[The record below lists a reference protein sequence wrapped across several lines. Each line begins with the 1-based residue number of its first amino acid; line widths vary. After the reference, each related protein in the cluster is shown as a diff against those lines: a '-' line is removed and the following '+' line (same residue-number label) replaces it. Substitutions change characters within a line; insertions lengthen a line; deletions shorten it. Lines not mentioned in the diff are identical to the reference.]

1 MRRATLFAAGAVTLA
16 GAYAVVRYATQRQL
30 FRAFATPNAT
40 LPLNIPGPAPILGG
54 AGNTVILLSDPIR
67 VMGSMFERYGNVV
80 AMAQGVRSRIISPL
94 PACPGTVFVTGPELI
109 REVTTQHDLFYK
121 YSAAGTFYPVDEA
134 PPRLRPLRQW
144 GAGLFNVNGDLH
156 RMQRRLMLPA
166 FHRKRVEAYRDQM
179 VTIIDAMLATWQP
192 GEQRNIHHDMMGL
205 TMRIATAALFG
216 DDLAEEGERIS
227 RAIEESLHIF
237 FRPLTGL
244 LRYDLPGLPYRRFLD
259 LAAEIE
265 QGMLKLV
272 ARKREV
278 GRDQG
283 DVLAML
289 IQARDE
295 QGLELS
301 EEELIGHVSLLFAAG
316 HETSSNALTWTLFL
330 LSQHPKIAHALLEEL
345 DGVLHGAAP
354 TIEQL
359 RELPLLDRVIRESMR
374 LFPPVPWNTRVVHQ
388 ATTLGGYAI
397 PAGTEI
403 MMSIYHTHHDPQIY
417 PNPER
422 FDPARWETIDPST
435 FEYTPFSGGP
445 RMCIGATFATMEM
458 KLVLAMLMQRFRL
471 ELVPGAR
478 IDRSVTITMSPRQ
491 GMPMRI
497 HQQDRQFA
505 QPAPLRGNV
514 REMVEL

>member
-1 MRRATLFAAGAVTLA
+1 
-16 GAYAVVRYATQRQL
+16 
-30 FRAFATPNAT
+30 
-40 LPLNIPGPAPILGG
+40 
-54 AGNTVILLSDPIR
+54 
-67 VMGSMFERYGNVV
+67 
-80 AMAQGVRSRIISPL
+80 
-94 PACPGTVFVTGPELI
+94 
-109 REVTTQHDLFYK
+109 
-121 YSAAGTFYPVDEA
+121 
-134 PPRLRPLRQW
+134 LRQW
-144 GAGLFNVNGDLH
+144 GAGLFNVNGDQH

-179 VTIIDAMLATWQP
+179 VAITQTLLETWQP
-192 GEQRNIHHDMMGL
+192 GETRNMHQDMMGL

-216 DDLAEEGERIS
+216 EDLAEQGEQIS
-227 RAIEESLHIF
+227 HAIEESLHIF
-237 FRPLTGL
+237 VRPLTGL
-244 LRYDLPGLPYRRFLD
+244 LRYDLPGLPYHRFLD
-259 LAAEIE
+259 LAAEID
-265 QGMLKLV
+265 QGMRALV
-272 ARKREV
+272 ARKRAA

-289 IQARDE
+289 VQARDE

-330 LSQHPKIAHALLEEL
+330 LSQHPQIASALLEEL

-354 TIEQL
+354 TVEQL
-359 RELPLLDRVIRESMR
+359 RELPLLDRVIKESMR

-403 MMSIYHTHHDPQIY
+403 VMSIYHIHHDPQIY

-422 FDPARWETIDPST
+422 FDPARWEVIDPST

-445 RMCIGATFATMEM
+445 RMCIGSTFAIMEM

-471 ELVPGAR
+471 ELVPGAQ
-478 IDRSVTITMSPRQ
+478 IDRSVTITMGPRQ
-491 GMPMRI
+491 GMPMII

-505 QPAPLRGNV
+505 RPAALRGNV
-514 REMVEL
+514 REMVQIANEA